1 MSCQLCRGCILI
13 NGQLFE
19 GFPSDFNSDHLSAI
33 LHDGYLLEEFRSV
46 RARLD
51 SWRSSFK
58 FEYFHKHGDSL
69 WVAFEAFPLNPKLD

>member
-19 GFPSDFNSDHLSAI
+19 GFPSDFNYDHLSAI

-46 RARLD
+46 RARLE
-51 SWRSSFK
+51 FLA
-58 FEYFHKHGDSL
+58 E
-69 WVAFEAFPLNPKLD
+69 